1 MVEFEQRARRVSMP
15 LVRNTPQLLLD
26 FRAGKPA
33 ALEAIYRHYVRGV
46 DIYLRAL
53 ARSAGSGELAQPSA
67 IADLLQ
73 EVFIR
78 AFSPNARKAYDGLRD
93 FGPYLNTIARN
104 CFIDALRRGKKER
117 LLGLSASSVA
127 LEEMPMN
134 TQEQYE
140 PVVIAVL
147 ESYLSELPAPLR
159 DVYEQRFELGVSQEA
174 ACDKLG
180 ISRSALRTAEEHLR
194 SGLRKALLLAGV
206 WQREMSLGARTLQ
219 ASRS

>member
-1 MVEFEQRARRVSMP
+1 MRVEFSMP
-15 LVRNTPQLLLD
+15 LVRNSPQLLAD

-33 ALEAIYRHYVRGV
+33 ALETIYRHYVRGV

-53 ARSAGSGELAQPSA
+53 ARSAGSAELAQPSA
-67 IADLLQ
+67 IADILQ

-78 AFSPNARKAYDGLRD
+78 AFSLNARRAYDGLRD

-117 LLGLSASSVA
+117 LLGLADSATA
-127 LEEMPMN
+127 LEEVPTS

-147 ESYLSELPAPLR
+147 ESYLSDLPAPLR
-159 DVYEQRFELGVSQEA
+159 GVYEQRFELGVSQAA

-180 ISRSALRTAEEHLR
+180 ISRRSLRTAEEHLR
-194 SGLRKALLLAGV
+194 NGLRKALLLAGV
-206 WQREMSLGARTLQ
+206 WKRELSLDARTLQ
-219 ASRS
+219 ETRS

>member
-1 MVEFEQRARRVSMP
+1 MP
-15 LVRNTPQLLLD
+15 LVRNSPQLLLD
-26 FRAGKPA
+26 FRLGKPA
-33 ALEAIYRHYVRGV
+33 ALETVYRHYVRGV
-46 DIYLRAL
+46 DVFLRAL
-53 ARSAGSGELAQPSA
+53 ARSAGSAELAQPSA

-117 LLGLSASSVA
+117 MLGLSDSAAA
-127 LEEMPMN
+127 LEEVPIN

-147 ESYLSELPAPLR
+147 ESYLSDLPAPLR
-159 DVYEQRFELGVSQEA
+159 GVYEQRFELGVSQEA
-174 ACDKLG
+174 ACDRLG
-180 ISRSALRTAEEHLR
+180 ISRRSLRTAEEHLR
-194 SGLRKALLLAGV
+194 AGLRKALLLAGV
-206 WQREMSLGARTLQ
+206 WQRELSLGARALQ
-219 ASRS
+219 VTRS

>member
-1 MVEFEQRARRVSMP
+1 MP
-15 LVRNTPQLLLD
+15 LVRNTPQLLCD

-33 ALEAIYRHYVRGV
+33 ALEVIYRHYVRGV

-53 ARSAGSGELAQPSA
+53 ARSAGNAELGQPSS

-78 AFSPNARKAYDGLRD
+78 AFSCNARKAYDGLRD
-93 FGPYLNTIARN
+93 FGPYLNAIARN

-117 LLGLSASSVA
+117 LLGLNAPAVD
-127 LEEMPMN
+127 LEEMPVSPP
-134 TQEQYE
+134 EQYE
-140 PVVIAVL
+140 PVIIAVL
-147 ESYLSELPAPLR
+147 ESYLRELPGPLR
-159 DVYEQRFELGVSQEA
+159 GVYEQRFELGVSQEV

-180 ISRSALRTAEEHLR
+180 MSRRSLRTAEEHLR

-219 ASRS
+219 ATRS

>member
-1 MVEFEQRARRVSMP
+1 MP

-33 ALEAIYRHYVRGV
+33 ALETIYRHYVRGV

-53 ARSAGSGELAQPSA
+53 ARSAGSAERAQPSA

-78 AFSPNARKAYDGLRD
+78 AFSSNARMAYDGQRD
-93 FGPYLNTIARN
+93 FAPYLNTIARN
-104 CFIDALRRGKKER
+104 CFIDTLRRGKKER
-117 LLGLSASSVA
+117 LLGLSASAVA
-127 LEEMPMN
+127 LEELPIS

-159 DVYEQRFELGVSQEA
+159 GVYEQRFELGASQEA

-180 ISRSALRTAEEHLR
+180 ISRRSLRTAEEHLR

-206 WQREMSLGARTLQ
+206 WQREMSFGARAL
-219 ASRS
+219 